1 MAKRKNESTRARRIR
16 RGIVEKPKVD
26 TTNSKKGG
34 SGGGSKK
41 GTKRTDR
48 FAGMTT
54 KEIRDFRAKKREP
67 DQGQDPKPG
76 ELNPADTQISKPAF
90 DYEAEFRNLQI
101 DYQDQLRQQQQA
113 MEAERQQRELYER
126 TMLANQARSGQSAE
140 YQLGS
145 PTKRTR
151 GGTFGFGRRRR
162 KLLPAMRAML
172 GGISGATGGSLNT

>member
-1 MAKRKNESTRARRIR
+1 MARKNETPRERKIR
-16 RGIVEKPKVD
+16 KGKINPKK
-26 TTNSKKGG
+26 SG
-34 SGGGSKK
+34 GGGSKK
-41 GTKRTDR
+41 GTKRTGR
-48 FAGMTT
+48 FTGMTT
-54 KEIRDFRAKKREP
+54 AEIRDFRTKKRQPKQEQVIKP
-67 DQGQDPKPG
+67 TDPQIPGQA
-76 ELNPADTQISKPAF
+76 EPAF
-90 DYEAEFRNLQI
+90 DYQAELRNLQI

-126 TMLANQARSGQSAE
+126 TMMANQARAGQSAE

-162 KLLPAMRAML
+162 KLLPAMRSML

>member
-1 MAKRKNESTRARRIR
+1 MARKNETARERRIR
-16 RGIVEKPKVD
+16 KGKIN
-26 TTNSKKGG
+26 TKKSG
-34 SGGGSKK
+34 GGGSKK
-41 GTKRTDR
+41 GTKRTGR

-54 KEIRDFRAKKREP
+54 KEIRDFRATKREP
-67 DQGQDPKPG
+67 NQEQVIEPVD
-76 ELNPADTQISKPAF
+76 LNPTETQIPEQAEPAF
-90 DYEAEFRNLQI
+90 DYQAELRNLQI